1 MNRSCNSILCRS
13 VSTQQTRMFIFR
25 SSAVM
30 VLTAGRA
37 IMKSVSGAANA

>member
-1 MNRSCNSILCRS
+1 MNRSCNSILCRFG
-13 VSTQQTRMFIFR
+13 MFIFR
-25 SSAVM
+25 SSVVM